1 MPILQ
6 IDPFS
11 AAFDTAFDQSVL
23 FNNANGAFN
32 KPPRTSNIKKARR
45 TWQPT
50 FVHIHKT
57 EEKYSI
63 IIDVPGVK
71 QEDMQMQLTD
81 KNQTLLLSGIRK
93 FRNHGRSSND
103 DKEEEV
109 DEAKFEK
116 RFNIGNDVD
125 VEKITADLSDGVLNI
140 TAPKKAAPSPVTI
153 PIQVGQKA

>member
-1 MPILQ
+1 MPILH

-11 AAFDTAFDQSVL
+11 AAFDSAFEKAVL
-23 FNNANGAFN
+23 FNTANSSSLKPRNA
-32 KPPRTSNIKKARR
+32 KKAKI

-63 IIDVPGVK
+63 LIDVPGVK

-81 KNQTLLLSGIRK
+81 KNETLLLSGIRK
-93 FRNHGRSSND
+93 FPTTD
-103 DKEEEV
+103 TEEV

-125 VEKITADLSDGVLNI
+125 VEKITADLSDGVLTI
-140 TAPKKAAPSPVTI
+140 TAPKKAAPSPTTI
-153 PIQVGQKA
+153 PIKVGSKL

>member
-23 FNNANGAFN
+23 FNNA
-32 KPPRTSNIKKARR
+32 KKAKR

-50 FVHIHKT
+50 FVHIEKT
-57 EEKYSI
+57 GEKFSI
-63 IIDVPGVK
+63 LIDVPGVK
-71 QEDMQMQLTD
+71 QEDMQMQLTA

-93 FRNHGRSSND
+93 FHAKGGS
-103 DKEEEV
+103 EEV

-116 RFNIGNDVD
+116 RFNIGHDVD
-125 VEKITADLSDGVLNI
+125 VEKITANLSDGVLKI

-153 PIQVGQKA
+153 PIQVGPKA